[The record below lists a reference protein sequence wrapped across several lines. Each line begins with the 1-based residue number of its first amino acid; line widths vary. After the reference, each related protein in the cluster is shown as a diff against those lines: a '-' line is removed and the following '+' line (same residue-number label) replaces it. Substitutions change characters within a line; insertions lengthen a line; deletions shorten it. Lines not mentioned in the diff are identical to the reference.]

1 MSSRLFLNRGDDMS
15 RVKKAALTA
24 AAVVFWLLVW
34 QIAAVCL
41 NNKILLVSPV
51 DVAGRLVRLIPMGEF
66 WESIL
71 FSAGRI
77 LLGFALGMTV
87 GCLLAWASGKVKF
100 IRILFSPL
108 VSVMK
113 SIPVASF
120 TILALIWIGSRDLSV
135 LVSFLICVPIVYS
148 NMLEGIDSL
157 DPKLKEMSKIF
168 RIPVWKRFTGV
179 YLSQLLPYF
188 RSAVR
193 LAIGLC
199 WKSGVAAEVIGIPS
213 GSIGEKLFESKVYL
227 ETADLFAWTL
237 VVIVFSW
244 LCEKL
249 FVALVALLWRRVERS

>member
-1 MSSRLFLNRGDDMS
+1 MSKF
-15 RVKKAALTA
+15 KKA
-24 AAVVFWLLVW
+24 VVTVLSIIFWLGVW
-34 QIAAVCL
+34 QIASMKI

-51 DVAGRLVRLIPMGEF
+51 EVAVRLVSLVPTAEF
-66 WESIL
+66 WKSAA
-71 FSAGRI
+71 FSTVRI
-77 LLGFALGMTV
+77 LLGFALGMMV
-87 GCLLAWASGKVKF
+87 GCVLAWASGKLKF

-108 VSVMK
+108 ISVMK

-135 LVSFLICVPIVYS
+135 LVSFLICVPIVYA
-148 NMLEGIDSL
+148 NMLEGIDNL

-168 RIPVWKRFTGV
+168 RIPLWKRFTGV

-199 WKSGVAAEVIGIPS
+199 WKSGVAAEVIGIPD
-213 GSIGEKLFESKVYL
+213 GSMGEKLFESKVYL

-237 VVIVFSW
+237 AVIVMSW
-244 LCEKL
+244 LCEKV
-249 FVALVALLWRRVERS
+249 FVSLVALLQRRVERS